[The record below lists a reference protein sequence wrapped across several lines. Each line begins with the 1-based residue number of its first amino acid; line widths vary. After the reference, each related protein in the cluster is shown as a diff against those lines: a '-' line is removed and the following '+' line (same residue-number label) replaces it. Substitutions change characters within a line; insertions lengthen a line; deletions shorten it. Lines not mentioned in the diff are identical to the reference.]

1 MPTPSTQYQ
10 QTKLRNIC
18 KGCARFI
25 PGFAKGCARFIPGF
39 AKGCARFI
47 PGFQYR
53 TNTQL
58 QLLETVYNEGKKKS
72 VILTD
77 TEKAF
82 HTIQDPFV
90 IIK

>member
-18 KGCARFI
+18 
-25 PGFAKGCARFIPGF
+25 
-39 AKGCARFI
+39 KGCARFI

-82 HTIQDPFV
+82 HTIQDPFI

>member
-18 KGCARFI
+18 KD
-25 PGFAKGCARFIPGF
+25 CARFIPGF

>member
-18 KGCARFI
+18 
-25 PGFAKGCARFIPGF
+25 KGCARFIPGF